1 MGVSMNVR
9 LIPSHPSLVDYQIP
23 FLTQYSVVHALLKH
37 VSFSTK
43 HDHLILAGDLINKG
57 PSSSAVLSLVRSLN
71 ASCVRGNHED
81 KILRARAALF
91 PHYSNTNSHP
101 TPPAES
107 GEGKRADD
115 LARSLTQGEIDYIQ
129 SWPLILDL
137 GALATLGYGHAAV
150 VHAGLVPG
158 IPLAEQTPFAVM
170 NMRAIKVHKTRRKHG
185 KGKHGDGHGKEE
197 SYTPSEDRDEGEK
210 WHEVWA
216 AAQERL
222 RHADRML
229 VVYGHDAKQGLVQRE
244 YSIGLDSACVRG
256 ERLSALVVE
265 AQGMKVESLRARKDY
280 TAEDKK

>member
-1 MGVSMNVR
+1 M
-9 LIPSHPSLVDYQIP
+9 LISRSSTNARFPS
-23 FLTQYSVVHALLKH
+23 VHALLKH
-37 VSFSTK
+37 VSFTPS

-91 PHYSNTNSHP
+91 PPRSTSYTDTSTHTHP
-101 TPPAES
+101 PPPAES

-115 LARSLTQGEIDYIQ
+115 LARSLTQAEIDYIQ
-129 SWPLILDL
+129 TWPLILDL

-158 IPLAEQTPFAVM
+158 IALAEQTPFAVM
-170 NMRAIKVHKTRRKHG
+170 NMRAIKVHKTRRRKHG
-185 KGKHGDGHGKEE
+185 KGKHGDGDEE
-197 SYTPSEDRDEGEK
+197 GETYTPSEDRDEGEK

-244 YSIGLDSACVRG
+244 YSVGLDSACVRG

-265 AQGMKVESLRARKDY
+265 AAGMKVESVKARRDY
-280 TAEDKK
+280 TAADKK